1 MVQPTPTATISNI
14 QRDGRL
20 VIRMSK
26 LFCKLELPE
35 HLDFDPD
42 RPTLACG
49 NHRSLFDVF
58 MSAAFCAAADVSCR
72 FLVNAKYF
80 SNPVAGRWL
89 RRIGC
94 IPLNAE
100 TKDEAFRDAIESMRR
115 GELIGIM
122 PEGRL
127 VPAKDRV
134 DHQVGR
140 ARPGAAELAAEAGA
154 LLRPIVFHNTGRVW
168 PRGKWP
174 IPRLWK
180 RPTVTMVLGDTA
192 FIPTDDPQA
201 DMDKVMAE
209 LSRMMDALDAVDPL
223 PLPSR

>member
-1 MVQPTPTATISNI
+1 MVQPTPTATEASI

-20 VIRMSK
+20 VLRMLR
-26 LFCKLELPE
+26 LFCKVDLPTHLE
-35 HLDFDPD
+35 FDAD

-49 NHRSLFDVF
+49 NHRSLLDVF
-58 MSAAFCAAADVSCR
+58 MSAAFCASAGLSCR

-80 SNPVAGRWL
+80 SNPLAGRWL

-100 TKDEAFRDAIESMRR
+100 TKDEAFADAKASLAR

-140 ARPGAAELAAEAGA
+140 ARPGAAELAYEANA
-154 LLRPIVFHNTGRVW
+154 WLRPICFHNTGRVW

-174 IPRLWK
+174 IPRLWN
-180 RPTVTMVLGDTA
+180 RPTVTMVLADEV
-192 FIPTDDPQA
+192 FEPTGDPQA
-201 DMDKVMAE
+201 DMDQVMAH
-209 LSRMMDALDAVDPL
+209 LSKMMDELDAVDPR
-223 PLPSR
+223 PLTSG

>member
-1 MVQPTPTATISNI
+1 MVQPTPTATAASI

-20 VIRMSK
+20 VIRMLK
-26 LFCKLELPE
+26 LFCKVNLPE
-35 HLDFDPD
+35 HLEFDAD

-49 NHRSLFDVF
+49 NHRSLLDVF
-58 MSAAFCAAADVSCR
+58 MSAAFCAAAGVSCR

-80 SNPVAGRWL
+80 SSPLAGRWL

-100 TKDEAFRDAIESMRR
+100 TKEEAFRDATASLAR

-140 ARPGAAELAAEAGA
+140 ARPGASELASEAGA
-154 LLRPIVFHNTGRVW
+154 LLRPICFHNTARVW
-168 PRGKWP
+168 PRDKWP

-180 RPTVTMVLGDTA
+180 RPTVTMVLSDEV
-192 FIPTDDPQA
+192 FEPTDDPQA
-201 DMDKVMAE
+201 DMDKVMAH
-209 LSRMMDALDAVDPL
+209 LSKMMDDLDAVDPL
-223 PLPSR
+223 PLPAG